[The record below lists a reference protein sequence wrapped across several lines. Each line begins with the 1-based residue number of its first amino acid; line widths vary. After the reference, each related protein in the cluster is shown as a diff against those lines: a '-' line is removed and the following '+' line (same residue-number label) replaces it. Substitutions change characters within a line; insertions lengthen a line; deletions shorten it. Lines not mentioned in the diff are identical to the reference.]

1 MSRVLSIELRRSA
14 AIGAAVSVA
23 VIGTLAMYFAEGIA
37 FSTGWIQLAMTQRWY
52 LALLWPL
59 MLAAGAWQARREH
72 RSHVAELVAST
83 ARPRAQRVTPIL
95 AAFAIAVVAGYLAMA
110 AAAVPWIAGT
120 ARYLPANGLIVLAV
134 GALALIAAAWLG
146 LAAGRLLPSPI
157 TAPAL
162 AVAGLGVLMLLPA
175 ATGHREWLAQV
186 FAPTRGMGLF
196 TPYPTVPGG
205 VSVAQTIWLAALA
218 ATALVLLAAGSRR
231 ARAAAL
237 LPAVLGAAVTVL
249 VAPSGSDFADAPMD
263 TVARELVCADGTP
276 QVCVSRI
283 HAGLL
288 PEVTPLARRG
298 LTMLAKLPNA
308 PAGAAENINTF
319 ADENAQPQRPDTVLL
334 DIDVDSRGHLA
345 GDADFLPRMLNA
357 AGVDTG
363 ACAETLSGPVSRAA
377 AYWLMDLEP
386 GLIDTDAETHTL
398 WQGLRDLPEAEA
410 TARIAA
416 VRRAA
421 LDCQNLDELLTTG
434 NRG

>member
-1 MSRVLSIELRRSA
+1 VTRILRIELRRSA
-14 AIGAAVSVA
+14 AAGTALVLLLIGAALLYA
-23 VIGTLAMYFAEGIA
+23 DP
-37 FSTGWIQLAMTQRWY
+37 QRWAAGWMP
-52 LALLWPL
+52 LAIAQRETLVLTMPL
-59 MLAAGAWQARREH
+59 ALAAGAWQARREH
-72 RSHVAELVAST
+72 RSHVAELIAST

-95 AAFAIAVVAGYLAMA
+95 AAFAIAVAAGYLAVA

-249 VAPSGSDFADAPMD
+249 VAPSGSDFVDAPMD

-308 PAGAAENINTF
+308 PVGAAENINTF

-345 GDADFLPRMLNA
+345 GKADFLPRMLNA
-357 AGVDTG
+357 AGVDTR
-363 ACAETLSGPVSRAA
+363 ACAETLSAPVSRAA

-398 WQGLRDLPEAEA
+398 WQGLRILPEAEA
-410 TARIAA
+410 AVRVAA

-421 LDCQNLDELLTTG
+421 LDCQNLDGLLTTG